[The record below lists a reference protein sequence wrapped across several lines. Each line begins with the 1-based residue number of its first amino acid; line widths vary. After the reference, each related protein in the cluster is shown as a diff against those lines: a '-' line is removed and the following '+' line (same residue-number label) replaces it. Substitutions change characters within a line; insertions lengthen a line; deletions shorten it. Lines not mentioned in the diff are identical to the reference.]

1 MFFRRTVYARES
13 IARPLT
19 SSIGRWAVAVLFA
32 FFIAR
37 PVAADVRVEEKQNPR
52 SIKIHIFG
60 KFIAKDFH
68 QLDAMLEEIEKD
80 RAPVGITVTLDSPGG
95 AHFEGLRLGLLLQRK
110 GIGTQ
115 ILPGATSFSACASIF
130 FGGFNRK
137 TGRPNRVAHEGS
149 RLGVHRASLLTRATD
164 ENERRLFAAAKLYF
178 ADMGVSEKIW
188 RMFMET
194 PPQDIYIV
202 TPSDMT
208 ESNITFM
215 PASKASAQLAH
226 KPTSVAPVPP
236 DSAPRS
242 RADASPRP

>member
-95 AHFEGLRLGLLLQRK
+95 AHFEGLKAGSSLAEERHWYANPAWSDVLQRMR
-110 GIGTQ
+110 INF
-115 ILPGATSFSACASIF
+115 LW
-130 FGGFNRK
+130 
-137 TGRPNRVAHEGS
+137 
-149 RLGVHRASLLTRATD
+149 RLQS
-164 ENERRLFAAAKLYF
+164 ENWPTKPCRSRRLPFRRSSSFAF
-178 ADMGVSEKIW
+178 DT
-188 RMFMET
+188 R
-194 PPQDIYIV
+194 
-202 TPSDMT
+202 
-208 ESNITFM
+208 
-215 PASKASAQLAH
+215 H
-226 KPTSVAPVPP
+226 
-236 DSAPRS
+236 
-242 RADASPRP
+242 